1 VSWNHIV
8 LAFLTMVTVSMSAS
22 QTKQPRVLSEDVLII
37 QGLFFEEY
45 KSYENSRKVF
55 AKLYDRTGAKEY
67 LFREMTASLLGS
79 THIVNSID
87 RLNKWDV
94 NHPGDIEVKR
104 LLIPLYLTNKQVK
117 EAKVEAEF
125 LIESSSEAKDLDL
138 ASNPYLYSGEFTK
151 AIELLNKAYIKSS
164 NEDVLIRMV
173 TIMDEYANERKK
185 AIQLLETH
193 RRMNIV
199 KSDQLFFKLLSLYV
213 KENNIDG
220 VLDMYIELY
229 KQEQKDEYLNKIIE
243 AYVYKRD
250 MDGAIAFLEDDPED
264 SHDQIL
270 YDLYKN
276 KKYFDKALKLAEK
289 FYKADKDPRWLAEKA
304 ILTFEKAKDKNDKQ
318 MIKQVVS
325 YFDKAISQGVD
336 DSIYLNYYG
345 YTLIDKDID
354 VKKGMKI
361 ISDALLQQPD
371 NTYYLDSLAWGYY
384 KEGVC
389 DKAYSMMKKVVEM
402 EGLDEPEIAE
412 HWDAIQKCK

>member
-1 VSWNHIV
+1 
-8 LAFLTMVTVSMSAS
+8 MSAS
-22 QTKQPRVLSEDVLII
+22 QARQLRVPSEDEMII

-55 AKLYDRTGAKEY
+55 AKLYDKTGAKEY
-67 LFREMTASLLGS
+67 LFREMTASLLGG

-87 RLNKWDV
+87 RLKAWDKK
-94 NHPGDIEVKR
+94 HPDTIEVKR
-104 LLIPLYLTNKQVK
+104 LLIPLYLTNRQVK
-117 EAKVEAEF
+117 EAKTEAEF
-125 LIESSSEAKDLDL
+125 LIEASSEAKDLDL
-138 ASNPYLYSGEFTK
+138 ASNPYLYSGEFDK

-164 NEDVLIRMV
+164 NEDVLLRMV
-173 TIMDEYANERKK
+173 VIMDEYADQRKK

-199 KSDQLFFKLLSLYV
+199 SSDKLFFKLLSLYV

-220 VLDMYIELY
+220 VLDMYKELY
-229 KQEQKDEYLNKIIE
+229 KQDQKDQYLSKIIE

-250 MDGAIAFLEDDPED
+250 IDGAIAFLEEKPEEK
-264 SHDQIL
+264 HDQIL

-276 KKYFDKALKLAEK
+276 KKYFDKALKLADT
-289 FYKADKDPRWLAEKA
+289 FYKKDKDPRWLAEKA
-304 ILTFEKAKDKNDKQ
+304 ILTYEKAKDKNDKQ
-318 MIKQVVS
+318 MIKQVVA

-361 ISDALLQQPD
+361 ISDALIQQPD

-384 KEGVC
+384 KENLC

-412 HWDAIQKCK
+412 HWDAIQKCQ